1 MMTRSG
7 VESLGFLLGEMDW
20 KRTLCKNWMKKNR
33 TKKIFK
39 NTLCYGGNVTQI
51 IKSSKGVVASVT
63 VTVTAA
69 ATSTLAFLSLAF
81 LTATALATTSR

>member
-1 MMTRSG
+1 MTRSG

-20 KRTLCKNWMKKNR
+20 KRTLCKNWMKKKQN
-33 TKKIFK
+33 KKNFQ
-39 NTLCYGGNVTQI
+39 THMLRGNVTQI

>member
-1 MMTRSG
+1 MLR
-7 VESLGFLLGEMDW
+7 
-20 KRTLCKNWMKKNR
+20 
-33 TKKIFK
+33 
-39 NTLCYGGNVTQI
+39 GNVTQI

-81 LTATALATTSR
+81 LTATALATIAVIVPAIPAAMIAVIAGPPLARRRPRAAAANRLWWLGS